1 MILKILMLGDVV
13 RGNGIRYLASGG
25 RLRSFVRENGVSL
38 TVANGEN
45 SADGN
50 GMTPSSFW
58 ELIDAGCDVVTG
70 GNHTFRHR
78 DVYSLLDDDPRALRP
93 ANVYGGAPG
102 TGYLVADAGGAS
114 VLVVNLI
121 GQVFMDPSNSPFEAL
136 EKILRREE
144 GNYDAAVVD
153 FHAEATSEK
162 LALARKFD
170 GRVAAVA
177 GTHTHVMTADCAVLP
192 GGTGYITDLGM
203 TGSRN
208 GVLGVKTEC
217 VIRKFTEG
225 IPVKFEGSD
234 GGERASG
241 AIFGI
246 DTGTGLCVSAQPVIF

>member
-13 RGNGIRYLASGG
+13 RENGVRYLNSGG
-25 RLRSFVRENGVSL
+25 RLRTFVRESCVSL

-50 GMTPSSFW
+50 GMTPSSF
-58 ELIDAGCDVVTG
+58 EGLIDAGCDVITG

-93 ANVYGGAPG
+93 ANTYGGAPG
-102 TGYLVADAGGAS
+102 TGYRVFDAGGAS

-121 GQVFMDPSNSPFEAL
+121 GQVFMDPANSPFEAL
-136 EKILRREE
+136 ENILRREA

-177 GTHTHVMTADCAVLP
+177 GTHTHVRTADCSVLP

-203 TGSRN
+203 TGSKN
-208 GVLGVKTEC
+208 GVLGIKTEC

-225 IPVKFEGSD
+225 VPVKFEGSD
-234 GGERASG
+234 GGERAEG
-241 AIFGI
+241 ALFEI
-246 DTGTGLCVSAQPVIF
+246 DTGTGLCVSARPVSF